1 MALTRNKWRTRRGLA
16 AGKKKNREIRNGG
29 MILEVEG
36 KVAREEVFGTKINP
50 GEGRKKNNIIR
61 AREKEK

>member
-1 MALTRNKWRTRRGLA
+1 MA